1 MIPVYFVAKW
11 SVLTQAIHPDG
22 FGLFYEK
29 PPVSNTIFLMMLSSA
44 VLVSP
49 EFEGQTLILL
59 GLGQLFHGSEQRP
72 DVTQRSW
79 APCLPSE
86 GWGVYLGDLS
96 FFLGSCSLLKIWMV
110 CIHSL
115 SAAKACC

>member
-1 MIPVYFVAKW
+1 M
-11 SVLTQAIHPDG
+11 
-22 FGLFYEK
+22 
-29 PPVSNTIFLMMLSSA
+29 SNTIFLMMLSSA

-59 GLGQLFHGSEQRP
+59 GLGRLFHGSEQRP

-86 GWGVYLGDLS
+86 GWGVYLGEPLFLLRKLQLAEDLDG
-96 FFLGSCSLLKIWMV
+96 L
-110 CIHSL
+110 HT
-115 SAAKACC
+115 